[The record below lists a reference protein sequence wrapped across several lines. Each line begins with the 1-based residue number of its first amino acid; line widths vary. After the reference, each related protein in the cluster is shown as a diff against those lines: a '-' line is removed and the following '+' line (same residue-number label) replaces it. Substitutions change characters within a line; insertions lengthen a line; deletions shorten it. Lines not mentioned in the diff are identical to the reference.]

1 VTVYHPR
8 TGELIALGP
17 PVQGD
22 MPKEIELLR
31 IIDEEISKGR
41 KVLVYIQN
49 SNTTDISP
57 RLAKMMEDKGYR
69 V

>member
-1 VTVYHPR
+1 MY
-8 TGELIALGP
+8 
-17 PVQGD
+17 D
-22 MPKEIELLR
+22 
-31 IIDEEISKGR
+31 EISKGR

-69 V
+69 VKVLKCRLLNMLADAKRQQGLRSRNLNWIK